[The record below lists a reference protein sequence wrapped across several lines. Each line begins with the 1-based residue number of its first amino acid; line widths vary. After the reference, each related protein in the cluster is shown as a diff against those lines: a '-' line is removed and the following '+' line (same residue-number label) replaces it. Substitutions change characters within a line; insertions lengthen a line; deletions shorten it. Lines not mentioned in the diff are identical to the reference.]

1 MLTRRSILPRTRPA
15 LVPGRTYAAG
25 VDAETTTAA
34 PAHLVDRRPQ
44 VPADRLLAELAP
56 PPRFAR
62 EQFSTYRPDPAQPT
76 QREAVRSLEAF
87 AADAA
92 DRRRRG
98 FFGRRGPIGP
108 AGVYLDGGFGVGKT
122 HLLASLWHAVPG
134 PAAFGTFVEYTNL
147 VGALGFRDAARRL
160 EGFRLVCVDE
170 FELDDAG
177 DTMLMSRLLRELV
190 DAGVRLAA
198 TSNTL
203 PDALGEGRF
212 AADDFAR
219 EIQGLATHFDVV
231 RIEGEDYRHR
241 GLHAAPPPIPPDAVA
256 AEAARRRGATLD
268 DFDTLLEHLASVH
281 PSRYGALLDG
291 VRTVA
296 LTGVHQL
303 DDQAVALRLVVLADR
318 LYDREIPVLTSGAP
332 LDRLFSAEMLAGG
345 YRKKYRRAAS
355 RLVALAREGAV
366 TPPQR
371 AGDGTT
377 CTGTSPA
384 PPP

>member
-1 MLTRRSILPRTRPA
+1 MD
-15 LVPGRTYAAG
+15 GG
-25 VDAETTTAA
+25 TTAA
-34 PAHLVDRRPQ
+34 APARIVDRRPQ

-62 EQFSTYRPDPAQPT
+62 ERFSTYRPDPAQPT
-76 QREAVRSLEAF
+76 QAEAVHRLEAF
-87 AADAA
+87 AADGEP
-92 DRRRRG
+92 RSPRG
-98 FFGRRGPIGP
+98 LFGAGGLFGRRAPAGP

-147 VGALGFRDAARRL
+147 VGALGFRGAV
-160 EGFRLVCVDE
+160 EGLQRFRLVCVDE

-212 AADDFAR
+212 AADDFRR

-241 GLHAAPPPIPPDAVA
+241 GLPEAPPPLTPDAVA
-256 AEAARRRGATLD
+256 QAARRPGTTLD
-268 DFDTLLEHLASVH
+268 DFDALLAHLASVH

-291 VRTVA
+291 VRAVG
-296 LTGVHQL
+296 LTGVHGL
-303 DDQAVALRLVVLADR
+303 DDQAVALRLVVLVDR
-318 LYDREIPVLTSGAP
+318 LYDREIPVLASGEP
-332 LDRLFSAEMLAGG
+332 LDRLFSEEMLAGG
-345 YRKKYRRAAS
+345 YRKKYRRATS
-355 RLVALAREGAV
+355 RLVALAREGGGV
-366 TPPQR
+366 TPP
-371 AGDGTT
+371 
-377 CTGTSPA
+377 
-384 PPP
+384 